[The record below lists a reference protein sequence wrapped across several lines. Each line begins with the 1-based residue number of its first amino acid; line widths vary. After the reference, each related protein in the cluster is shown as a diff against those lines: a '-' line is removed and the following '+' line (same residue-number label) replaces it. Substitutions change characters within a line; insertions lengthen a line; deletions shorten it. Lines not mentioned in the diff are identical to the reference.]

1 MQVLKTLNH
10 LNLPN
15 HSGNSPQIYECFWSV
30 AKTLENP
37 LFWQK
42 AVIGQSSS
50 MCPSLS
56 VRTVTH
62 NIVTLTIMLLWNTE
76 NQSYAPCD

>member
-1 MQVLKTLNH
+1 MQLLKTLNH

-30 AKTLENP
+30 CKSTRESFVLT
-37 LFWQK
+37 K
-42 AVIGQSSS
+42 GHVIGQSSS

-56 VRTVTH
+56 VCTVTH
-62 NIVTLTIMLLWNTE
+62 KIVTLTIMLLWNTE
-76 NQSYAPCD
+76 NQSYACD